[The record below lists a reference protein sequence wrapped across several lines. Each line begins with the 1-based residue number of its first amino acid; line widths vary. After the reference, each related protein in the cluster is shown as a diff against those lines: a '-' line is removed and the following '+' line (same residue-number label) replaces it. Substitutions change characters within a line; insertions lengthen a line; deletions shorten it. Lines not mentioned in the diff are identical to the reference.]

1 MNATESNAIR
11 ATARTYGDMRI
22 NTNAS
27 NLLSIEG
34 REMTVRRY
42 SAMHKDV
49 WTDESGK
56 YVRYEEYAALKSK
69 MDMIN
74 DLMSAAEQA
83 NALAKEGV
91 EALRKERDALAA
103 ENAGLKGFGEKL
115 SEMRNDLNG
124 TGTGIQG
131 CHEAHVQQVAI
142 EAAIEAFD
150 ELETPATGAA
160 IANIQ
165 AQGVEMFAEF
175 CRLKGEVRAFNFF
188 NDAALNAEEFASQ
201 LRKESTHD

>member
-1 MNATESNAIR
+1 
-11 ATARTYGDMRI
+11 
-22 NTNAS
+22 
-27 NLLSIEG
+27 
-34 REMTVRRY
+34 MTVKRY
-42 SAMHKDV
+42 DAMHKDV

-150 ELETPATGAA
+150 EIETTATDAA
-160 IANIQ
+160 IANIL
-165 AQGVEMFAEF
+165 AQGVDMFADD
-175 CRLKGEVRAFNFF
+175 CDSDSML
-188 NDAALNAEEFASQ
+188 AEPEDTEHYVLMAEKAREFASKVRASKLEGDEQ
-201 LRKESTHD
+201 